1 MTEVQSFIRV
11 VHWYRHRGKRPFEF
25 LTFYANV
32 CNYDISYIY
41 RYRFVIN
48 ET

>member
-11 VHWYRHRGKRPFEF
+11 VHWYRHRGKHPFEF
-25 LTFYANV
+25 FYANV